1 MSYLDLAAG
10 VAIGTVV
17 GHSRL
22 IPYLREWC
30 LYLYARAQSGT
41 WFTESQ
47 QCAGCGRKAHV
58 MRHCP
63 GVEVAGDDSGYRC
76 IPCANGRVR

>member
-1 MSYLDLAAG
+1 MYLNIALG
-10 VAIGTVV
+10 IAIGVPI

-22 IPYLREWC
+22 LPYLREWV

-76 IPCANGRVR
+76 IPCANGRQQ

>member
-1 MSYLDLAAG
+1 MYAYLALGIIIG
-10 VAIGTVV
+10 VPI

-22 IPYLREWC
+22 LPYLREWV

-41 WFTESQ
+41 WFTECQ

-63 GVEVAGDDSGYRC
+63 GVEEAGDDSGYRC
-76 IPCANGRVR
+76 IQCANGRTR

>member
-1 MSYLDLAAG
+1 MYLNIALG
-10 VAIGTVV
+10 ILIGILI
-17 GHSRL
+17 GDSRL
-22 IPYLREWC
+22 LPYLREWV

-63 GVEVAGDDSGYRC
+63 GVEEAGDDSGYRC